1 VIWVVIGVAIVLVGL
16 VFFAAS
22 RRRTPDGVTT
32 FQRQI
37 DALSPEARRPVV
49 KRLKD
54 VERPPGPATPPG
66 PPRSSLADPGLAG
79 PVSSGARPD
88 RLEDDDD
95 DGDGDTGDDGDGD
108 TGDDDT
114 GVTAVSDGAPS
125 DQRDDPGSDARG
137 QDDPSNHSGPT
148 TANPGI
154 VDPGLDAVRRRDE
167 RPDGGVDGA

>member
-1 VIWVVIGVAIVLVGL
+1 MIWVVIGVAIVLVGL

-79 PVSSGARPD
+79 PASSGARPD
-88 RLEDDDD
+88 RHD
-95 DGDGDTGDDGDGD
+95 DDGDGD

-137 QDDPSNHSGPT
+137 QDDPSNHFGPT